1 MTTLENLEI
10 VIKANNEQAIKAI
23 NEVRDSVQGLGD
35 SAQSSIG
42 GSGMAGAM
50 MVGNIASQVLMTTVT
65 KLGQTFFDLGQA
77 IVKNGTELSRIKVAT
92 NVVARNM
99 GMTADQ
105 TNNLRR
111 ELEEANTYGVQAE
124 EVIKT
129 LAMSG
134 LVDMANGLK
143 VVDARTGEY
152 KEGVAGLVLTMKDLS
167 AAALVESAEG
177 IDRITRFIRSGNAS
191 FVDGIIEV
199 GNMNYAYREFAKT
212 LNKDV
217 QDLTE
222 AERAQARLNMVQAEG
237 QKAFGA
243 YASTMQSA
251 GKLWQSIQQ
260 KFTQI
265 TATIG
270 EAMSP
275 IFDTL
280 ANGIFQFVSAVQ
292 GGVSEATNDIRIF
305 SVKVAGVIVA
315 MFRGIG
321 RLLSKIP
328 YIGKNFEGLANFTM
342 KPIKAIDTLTDS
354 TNGLGGAMGD
364 AGSSAKDLKKELA
377 GLAGFDEMN
386 VLKSGAGEGSGGLVG
401 IGAGISDALQS
412 SVDDF
417 DATTLIN
424 DIASEISLG
433 DWSAVDK
440 VFEDKMGMSIGE
452 FLAPGFIL
460 TKIDAIAK
468 ALTLPTS
475 LQEQIRIMAGEAVAE
490 VVGMSEDI
498 TNRLIWLDANGQSI
512 TADMADGMIN
522 NVKKIKDK
530 SVNEIEKNVAEQI
543 ASLDYLK
550 DEAGSITQEQYDK
563 MVAEVKEG
571 GKKQIK
577 EQEDIATRI
586 EKVITELKDSGV
598 EVTAEMRE
606 GITRQVTQLRDNSVD
621 IMIDDADTQLE
632 VMRKLKNESGVITA
646 EQVSSAIKN
655 SILKRDATIN
665 NAQKEYDE
673 TIAKL
678 NNLKNTSSTMTD
690 AMYQDLKDKAINKK
704 NSLIDTAT
712 AEHNGV
718 VKEIEA
724 MGGESTDA
732 VNLSTG
738 EMKSEWEMFW
748 NNAGKAVTGA
758 WDSVT
763 FAVGGLMFDVGNEL
777 INGLNLI
784 IDEINRKL
792 REWQGYINW
801 YNNNNGPFPDIGIN
815 LGQIANLKNLVKNA
829 GQQSGAGTKKHIGGS
844 AGWFAQGG
852 IVSSPTLAMIG
863 EAGREAVVP
872 LENNTGW
879 INELAGK
886 INSQGGGMN
895 LVVKLGEE
903 KIYDRFIDF
912 VNDKTLLSNE
922 TILNI

>member
-10 VIKANNEQAIKAI
+10 VIKANNEQAVKAI

-42 GSGMAGAM
+42 GGGMAGAM
-50 MVGNIASQVLMTTVT
+50 MVGNIASQVLMTTVK

-111 ELEEANTYGVQAE
+111 ELEDANTYGVQAE

-167 AAALVESAEG
+167 ASALVESAEG

-260 KFTQI
+260 KFVQI

-292 GGVSEATNDIRIF
+292 GGVGEATNDIRMF

-354 TNGLGGAMGD
+354 TNGLGGAMGN
-364 AGSSAKDLKKELA
+364 AESGAKDLKKELA

-386 VLKSGAGEGSGGLVG
+386 VLKSGAGEGGGGLVG

-424 DIASEISLG
+424 EIASEINLG

-475 LQEQIRIMAGEAVAE
+475 LQEQIRVMAGEAVAE
-490 VVGMSEDI
+490 IVGMSENI
-498 TNRLIWLDANGQSI
+498 TNRLIWLDANGQAI
-512 TADMADGMIN
+512 TADMAEGLID
-522 NVKKIKDK
+522 NVKKIKNK
-530 SVNEIEKNVAEQI
+530 SIDEINSNVVEQI

-550 DEAGSITQEQYDK
+550 DEAKTISKEQYDQ
-563 MVAEVKEG
+563 MVKEVKSG
-571 GKKQIK
+571 GKKQIA
-577 EQEDIATRI
+577 EQEAIAKEIEDEITR
-586 EKVITELKDSGV
+586 LKDSGI
-598 EVTAEMRE
+598 EITEEMRK
-606 GITRQVTQLRDNSVD
+606 GITEKVTLLRDNTVD
-621 IMIDDADTQLE
+621 IMIDDADTQIE
-632 VMRKLKNESGVITA
+632 VLKKLKNESGYITA

-655 SILKRDATIN
+655 SILKRDTTIN

-673 TIAKL
+673 TIKKL
-678 NNLKNTSSTMTD
+678 DNLKANSASMTD
-690 AMYQDLKDKAINKK
+690 EMYQTLKDKAINKK
-704 NSLIDTAT
+704 NSIIDTAT

-738 EMKSEWEMFW
+738 EMKSKWEMFW
-748 NNAGKAVTGA
+748 NNAGKSVTGA
-758 WDSVT
+758 WNTVSLAIGNL
-763 FAVGGLMFDVGNEL
+763 FAGIGYEMSK
-777 INGLNLI
+777 GLNVI
-784 IDEINRKL
+784 IDEINKKL
-792 REWQGYINW
+792 REWQGYIDW
-801 YNNNNGPFPDIGIN
+801 YNRNNGPFPDIN
-815 LGQIANLKNLVKNA
+815 VQLGQLSRLKEFANNGQSA
-829 GQQSGAGTKKHIGGS
+829 GGNKGHTGGS

-852 IVSSPTLAMIG
+852 IVTSPTLAMIG